1 LDTREKIKSLNDLRS
16 LVADDQWTALV
27 GVFDPF
33 TADTVETIEHAR
45 TPGRKLLVV
54 IRSEPDELLSAESRA
69 ILLAGVRSVN
79 AVHVAETEKWRSV
92 VENRSVPIV
101 QEENPRCG
109 RQKFAAL
116 VQAKQSASPGA

>member
-1 LDTREKIKSLNDLRS
+1 LDTRVKIKNLNDLRS
-16 LVADDQWTALV
+16 LVSEDQWTALV
-27 GVFDPF
+27 GAFDPF
-33 TADTVETIEHAR
+33 TADTVETIERAR

-79 AVHVAETEKWRSV
+79 AVHVAETDEWRSV
-92 VENRSVPIV
+92 LENGSVPIV
-101 QEENPRCG
+101 EEENPRHR
-109 RQKFAAL
+109 RQEFAAL